1 MSLALSTLL
10 FEWRRYLAAVIA
22 LALAGVL
29 MLALSAMFIGIMQ
42 SFTATIDKSRA
53 QLIIM
58 PAKASSMGGGPGGGG
73 GGAIPKRVVPLIYRH
88 PDVVEVQ
95 DLPGD
100 FDEVFGPGKT
110 APSLV
115 NVIVIDTTPNGITL
129 PDDFTDDMRRAIE
142 PPYNIGIDA
151 SAVKQLGV
159 KLGDQATVNGKTVRV
174 ALILEGYANSQF
186 PNLVMSRQTQRL
198 MGRASDDRFDMLMV
212 RLKNVSTE
220 KDVLRVRD
228 EMNAIADGQYRA
240 WTQDA
245 LSPATIR
252 DMMQEGILA
261 IILGFMSIIGFVI
274 GVVITW
280 QTLRGAILANI
291 KEFASLRALGV
302 SIGQLRGVVME
313 LSFWVGILG
322 IAASAVL
329 MVGITFLAKSANIPM
344 GFEIGSLIQTGVLLL
359 LISIMSGALTLG
371 ALKKGEPA
379 DLLK

>member
-29 MLALSAMFIGIMQ
+29 MLAVSAMFIGILQ

-53 QLIIM
+53 QIIIL
-58 PAKASSMGGGPGGGG
+58 PANSTSLGGPGGGG
-73 GGAIPKRVVPLIYRH
+73 GALPKRVVPLIYRH
-88 PDVVEVQ
+88 PEVVEVQ

-100 FDEVFGPGKT
+100 FGRFYGPGKT
-110 APSLV
+110 SPSMV
-115 NVIVIDTTPNGITL
+115 NIMVIDTSPNGVTL

-142 PPYNIGIDA
+142 PPYNVGVDA
-151 SAVKQLGV
+151 SAVNQLGV
-159 KLGDQATVNGKTVRV
+159 KLGDEATINGRTVRV
-174 ALILEGYANSQF
+174 ALIMEGYANSQA
-186 PNLVMSRQTQRL
+186 PGVVMSRQTQRL
-198 MGRASDDRFDMLMV
+198 MGTANDDAFGLLMV
-212 RLKNVSTE
+212 RIKDTSEKNA
-220 KDVLRVRD
+220 KRVAD
-228 EMNAIADGQYRA
+228 ELNAMADGQYKA
-240 WTQDA
+240 WTKEPLAAATVKDA
-245 LSPATIR
+245 MS
-252 DMMQEGILA
+252 EGLLA
-261 IILGFMSIIGFVI
+261 IILGFMSVIGFVI

-322 IAASAVL
+322 IAASAIL

-344 GFEIGSLIQTGVLLL
+344 GFELGSSLQTAVLLL
-359 LISIMSGALTLG
+359 IISVMSGALTLG

>member
-29 MLALSAMFIGIMQ
+29 MLALSAMFIGILQ

-53 QLIIM
+53 QVIIL
-58 PAKASSMGGGPGGGG
+58 PAGASSLGGPGGGG
-73 GGAIPKRVVPLIYRH
+73 GALPKRVVPLIYRH
-88 PDVVEVQ
+88 PEVVEVQ

-100 FDEVFGPGKT
+100 FGRFYGPGQT
-110 APSLV
+110 SPSMV
-115 NVIVIDTTPNGITL
+115 NIMVIDTSPNGVTL
-129 PDDFTDDMRRAIE
+129 PDDFTDEMRRAIE
-142 PPYNIGIDA
+142 PPYNVGVDA
-151 SAVKQLGV
+151 SAVNQLGV
-159 KLGDQATVNGKTVRV
+159 KLGDEATINGRTVRV
-174 ALILEGYANSQF
+174 ALIMEGYANSQA
-186 PNLVMSRQTQRL
+186 PGVVMSRQTQRL
-198 MGRASDDRFDMLMV
+198 MGTANDDMFGLLMV
-212 RLKNVSTE
+212 RIKNTSA
-220 KDVLRVRD
+220 KDAKRVA
-228 EMNAIADGQYRA
+228 EELNAMADGQYKA
-240 WTQDA
+240 WTKEPLAAATVKDA
-245 LSPATIR
+245 MS
-252 DMMQEGILA
+252 EGLLA
-261 IILGFMSIIGFVI
+261 IILGFMSVIGFVI

-313 LSFWVGILG
+313 LSFWVGVLG

-344 GFEIGSLIQTGVLLL
+344 GFELGSSVQTGLLLL

>member
-10 FEWRRYLAAVIA
+10 YEWRRYMAAVIA

-53 QLIIM
+53 QLIILS
-58 PAKASSMGGGPGGGG
+58 AQARSMGGGPGGGG
-73 GGAIPKRVVPLIYRH
+73 GAVPKRVVPLIYRH

-95 DLPGD
+95 DLPND
-100 FDEVFGPGKT
+100 FGQFFAEGKPN
-110 APSLV
+110 PSLV
-115 NVIVIDTTPNGITL
+115 NIMVIDTTPNGVTL
-129 PDDFTDDMRRAIE
+129 PDDFTDAMRRAIE
-142 PPYNIGIDA
+142 PPYAVGIDV
-151 SAVKQLGV
+151 SSMKQLGV
-159 KLGDQATVNGKTVRV
+159 KLGDQAMLNGRSVRV
-174 ALILEGYANSQF
+174 ALIMDGYANSQF

-198 MGRASDDRFDMLMV
+198 MGRANDNQFDMLMV
-212 RLKNVSTE
+212 RI
-220 KDVLRVRD
+220 KDAKTVKDITRVRD
-228 EMNAIADGQYRA
+228 ELNAMADGQYRA
-240 WTQDA
+240 WTKDE
-245 LSPATIR
+245 LSTATIR

-302 SIGQLRGVVME
+302 SIGQLRAVVME

-329 MVGITFLAKSANIPM
+329 MVGIAALAKSANIPM
-344 GFEIGSLIQTGVLLL
+344 GFEIPSLIQTGVLLL

>member
-29 MLALSAMFIGIMQ
+29 MLAVSAMFIGILQ

-53 QLIIM
+53 QIIIL
-58 PAKASSMGGGPGGGG
+58 PANSSSLGGPGGGG
-73 GGAIPKRVVPLIYRH
+73 GALPKRVVPLIYRH
-88 PDVVEVQ
+88 PEVVEVQ

-100 FDEVFGPGKT
+100 FGRFYGPGKT
-110 APSLV
+110 SPSMV
-115 NVIVIDTTPNGITL
+115 NIMVIDTSPNGVTL

-142 PPYNIGIDA
+142 PPYNVGVDI
-151 SAVKQLGV
+151 SAVNQLGV
-159 KLGDQATVNGKTVRV
+159 KLGDEATINGRTVRV
-174 ALILEGYANSQF
+174 ALIMEGYANSQA
-186 PNLVMSRQTQRL
+186 PGVVMSRQTQRL
-198 MGRASDDRFDMLMV
+198 MGTANDDAFGLLMV
-212 RLKNVSTE
+212 RIKNTSE
-220 KDVLRVRD
+220 KDAKRVA
-228 EMNAIADGQYRA
+228 EELNALADGQYKA
-240 WTQDA
+240 WTKEPLAAATVKDA
-245 LSPATIR
+245 MS
-252 DMMQEGILA
+252 EGLLA
-261 IILGFMSIIGFVI
+261 IILGFMSVIGFVI

-344 GFEIGSLIQTGVLLL
+344 GFELGSSLQTAFLL
-359 LISIMSGALTLG
+359 LIISVMSGALTLG

>member
-10 FEWRRYLAAVIA
+10 YEWRRYLAAVIA

-42 SFTATIDKSRA
+42 SFTASVDKSRG
-53 QLIIM
+53 QIIILS
-58 PAKASSMGGGPGGGG
+58 ASASSLGGPGGGG
-73 GGAIPKRVVPLIYRH
+73 GALPKRVVPLIYRH

-95 DLPGD
+95 DLPGN
-100 FDEVFGPGKT
+100 FGMFYGPGQQQASPT
-110 APSLV
+110 
-115 NVIVIDTTPNGITL
+115 NVMVIDTTPNGVTL
-129 PDDFTDDMRRAIE
+129 PIDFTDEMRRAIE
-142 PPYNIGIDA
+142 APYAVGVDI

-159 KLGDQATVNGKTVRV
+159 KLGDQATLSGRTVTV
-174 ALILEGYANSQF
+174 ALIMEGYANSQF

-198 MGRASDDRFDMLMV
+198 MGMANDERLGLLMV
-212 RLKNVSTE
+212 RVRNAE
-220 KDVLRVRD
+220 KTKDLDRIRD
-228 EMNAIADGQYRA
+228 ELNALSDGQYRA
-240 WTQDA
+240 WTKDE
-245 LSPATIR
+245 LSAATINE
-252 DMMQEGILA
+252 MTKTGFLAMILM
-261 IILGFMSIIGFVI
+261 FMSVIGFII

-313 LSFWVGILG
+313 LSFWVGVLG

-329 MVGITFLAKSANIPM
+329 MIGITALAGAFNIPM
-344 GFEIGSLIQTGVLLL
+344 GYQIDSLVQTGLLLL
-359 LISIMSGALTLG
+359 LIAIGSGALTLG

>member
-58 PAKASSMGGGPGGGG
+58 PFKASSMGGGPGGGG

-100 FDEVFGPGKT
+100 FGQFFGPGKT

-115 NVIVIDTTPNGITL
+115 NVMVIDTTPNGITL

-159 KLGDQATVNGKTVRV
+159 KLGDQATLNGKTVRV

-212 RLKNVSTE
+212 RLKNVSTR
-220 KDVLRVRD
+220 KDIERVRD

-240 WTQDA
+240 WTKDE
-245 LSPATIR
+245 LSAATIR

>member
-10 FEWRRYLAAVIA
+10 FEWRRYMAAVIA

-29 MLALSAMFIGIMQ
+29 MLALSAMFIGILQ

-53 QLIIM
+53 QLIIL
-58 PAKASSMGGGPGGGG
+58 PAAASSLGGPGGGG
-73 GGAIPKRVVPLIYRH
+73 GALPKRVVPLIYRH
-88 PDVVEVQ
+88 PEVVEVQ

-100 FDEVFGPGKT
+100 FGRFYGPGQT
-110 APSLV
+110 NPTMV
-115 NVIVIDTTPNGITL
+115 NVMVIDTSPNGVTL

-142 PPYNIGIDA
+142 PPYNVGVDS

-159 KLGDQATVNGKTVRV
+159 KLGDEATINGRTVRV
-174 ALILEGYANSQF
+174 SLIMEGYANSQA
-186 PNLVMSRQTQRL
+186 PGVVMSRQTQRL
-198 MGRASDDRFDMLMV
+198 MGTANDDTYGLLMV
-212 RLKNVSTE
+212 RIKNTSE
-220 KDVLRVRD
+220 KDIKRVVD
-228 EMNAIADGQYRA
+228 ELNTMADSQYKA
-240 WTQDA
+240 WAKEPLAAATVKDA
-245 LSPATIR
+245 MS
-252 DMMQEGILA
+252 EGLLA
-261 IILGFMSIIGFVI
+261 IILGFMSVIGFVI

-344 GFEIGSLIQTGVLLL
+344 GFELGSSIQTGVLLL

>member
-29 MLALSAMFIGIMQ
+29 MLALGAMFIGIMQ

-58 PAKASSMGGGPGGGG
+58 PFKATSMGGGPGGGG
-73 GGAIPKRVVPLIYRH
+73 GGVPKRVVPLIYRH

-95 DLPGD
+95 NLPRD
-100 FDEVFGPGKT
+100 FGQFFGPGKT
-110 APSLV
+110 QPSLV
-115 NVIVIDTTPNGITL
+115 NVMVVDTAENGITL
-129 PDDFTDDMRRAIE
+129 PDDFTDEMRRAIE
-142 PPYNIGIDA
+142 PPFSIGVDA
-151 SAVKQLGV
+151 SAVRQLGV
-159 KLGDQATVNGKTVRV
+159 KLGDQGTINGRTVRV

-186 PNLVMSRQTQRL
+186 PNLIMSRQTQRL
-198 MGRASDDRFDMLMV
+198 MGRANDNRYDMLMV
-212 RLKNVSTE
+212 RLKNVSTAKE
-220 KDVLRVRD
+220 IERVRD
-228 EMNAIADGQYRA
+228 ELNAMAGGQYRA
-240 WTQDA
+240 WTKDG
-245 LSPATIR
+245 LSAATIR
-252 DMMQEGILA
+252 DVMREGILA
-261 IILGFMSIIGFVI
+261 IILGFMSVIGFVI

-322 IAASAVL
+322 IGASAIV
-329 MVGITFLAKSANIPM
+329 MVGIAALAKSVNIPM
-344 GFEIGSLIQTGVLLL
+344 SFELGSVIQTGVLLL
-359 LISIMSGALTLG
+359 LISIMSGALTLS

>member
-10 FEWRRYLAAVIA
+10 FEWRRYLAAIIA

-29 MLALSAMFIGIMQ
+29 MLAVSAMFIGILQ

-53 QLIIM
+53 QLIIL
-58 PAKASSMGGGPGGGG
+58 PAASSSLGGPGGGG
-73 GGAIPKRVVPLIYRH
+73 GALPKRVVPLIYRH
-88 PDVVEVQ
+88 PEVVEVQ

-100 FDEVFGPGKT
+100 FGRFFGPGQT
-110 APSLV
+110 SSTMV
-115 NVIVIDTTPNGITL
+115 NVMVIDTSPNGVTL

-142 PPYNIGIDA
+142 PPYNVGVDS
-151 SAVKQLGV
+151 SAMKQLGV
-159 KLGDQATVNGKTVRV
+159 KLGDEASINGRTVRI
-174 ALILEGYANSQF
+174 ALIMDGYANSQA
-186 PNLVMSRQTQRL
+186 PGVVMSRQTQRL
-198 MGRASDDRFDMLMV
+198 MGSANDDTYGLLMV
-212 RLKNVSTE
+212 RIKNTSE
-220 KDVLRVRD
+220 KDIKRVV
-228 EMNAIADGQYRA
+228 EELNAMADGQYKA
-240 WTQDA
+240 WAKEPLAAATVKDA
-245 LSPATIR
+245 MT
-252 DMMQEGILA
+252 EGLLA

-280 QTLRGAILANI
+280 QMLRGAILANI
-291 KEFASLRALGV
+291 KEFDSLRALGA
-302 SIGQLRGVVME
+302 SISQLRGVVME

-329 MVGITFLAKSANIPM
+329 MVGIAFPARSANIPM
-344 GFEIGSLIQTGVLLL
+344 GFELGSSIQTGVLLL

>member
-1 MSLALSTLL
+1 MSLALSTLF
-10 FEWRRYLAAVIA
+10 FEWRRYMAAVIA

-29 MLALSAMFIGIMQ
+29 MLALSAMFIGILQ

-53 QLIIM
+53 QIIIL
-58 PAKASSMGGGPGGGG
+58 PAAASSLGGPGGGG
-73 GGAIPKRVVPLIYRH
+73 GALPKRVVPLIYRH
-88 PDVVEVQ
+88 PEVVEVQ

-100 FDEVFGPGKT
+100 FGRFFGPGQT
-110 APSLV
+110 NPTMV
-115 NVIVIDTTPNGITL
+115 NVMVIDTSPNGVTL

-142 PPYNIGIDA
+142 PPYNVGVDS

-159 KLGDQATVNGKTVRV
+159 KLGDEATINGRTVRV
-174 ALILEGYANSQF
+174 ALIMEGYANSQA
-186 PNLVMSRQTQRL
+186 PGVVMSRQTQRL
-198 MGRASDDRFDMLMV
+198 MGTANDDTYGLLMV
-212 RLKNVSTE
+212 RIKNTSE
-220 KDVLRVRD
+220 KDIKRVVN
-228 EMNAIADGQYRA
+228 ELNTMADGQYKA
-240 WTQDA
+240 WAKEPLAAATVKDA
-245 LSPATIR
+245 MS
-252 DMMQEGILA
+252 EGLLA
-261 IILGFMSIIGFVI
+261 IILGFMSVIGFVI

-344 GFEIGSLIQTGVLLL
+344 GFELGSSIQTGVLLL

>member
-10 FEWRRYLAAVIA
+10 FEWRRYLAAIIA

-29 MLALSAMFIGIMQ
+29 MLALSAMFIGILQ

-53 QLIIM
+53 QLIIL
-58 PAKASSMGGGPGGGG
+58 PAASSSLGGPGGGG
-73 GGAIPKRVVPLIYRH
+73 GALPKRVVPLIYRH
-88 PDVVEVQ
+88 PEVVEVQ

-100 FDEVFGPGKT
+100 FGRFFGPGQT
-110 APSLV
+110 NSTMV
-115 NVIVIDTTPNGITL
+115 NVMVIDTSPNGVTL

-142 PPYNIGIDA
+142 PPYNVGVDS
-151 SAVKQLGV
+151 SAMKQLGV
-159 KLGDQATVNGKTVRV
+159 KLGDEASINGRTVRI
-174 ALILEGYANSQF
+174 ALIMDGYANSQA
-186 PNLVMSRQTQRL
+186 PGVVMSRQTQRL
-198 MGRASDDRFDMLMV
+198 MGSANDDTYGLLMV
-212 RLKNVSTE
+212 RIKNTSE
-220 KDVLRVRD
+220 KDIKRVVD
-228 EMNAIADGQYRA
+228 ELNAMADGQYKA
-240 WTQDA
+240 WAKEPLAAATVKDA
-245 LSPATIR
+245 MS
-252 DMMQEGILA
+252 EGLLA
-261 IILGFMSIIGFVI
+261 IILGFMSVIGFVI

-344 GFEIGSLIQTGVLLL
+344 GFELGSSIQTGVLLL

>member
-29 MLALSAMFIGIMQ
+29 MLAVSAMFIGILQ

-53 QLIIM
+53 QIIIL
-58 PAKASSMGGGPGGGG
+58 PAKSSSLGGPGGGG
-73 GGAIPKRVVPLIYRH
+73 GALPKRVIPLVYRH
-88 PDVVEVQ
+88 PEVVEVQ

-100 FDEVFGPGKT
+100 FGRFYGPGKT
-110 APSLV
+110 SPSMV
-115 NVIVIDTTPNGITL
+115 NIMVVDTSPNGVTL

-142 PPYNIGIDA
+142 PPYNVGVDI
-151 SAVKQLGV
+151 SAVNQLGV
-159 KLGDQATVNGKTVRV
+159 KLGDEATINGKTVRV
-174 ALILEGYANSQF
+174 ALIMEGYANSQA
-186 PNLVMSRQTQRL
+186 PGVVMSRQTQRL
-198 MGRASDDRFDMLMV
+198 MGTANDEAYGLLMV
-212 RLKNVSTE
+212 RIKNTSE
-220 KDVLRVRD
+220 KDALRVAD
-228 EMNAIADGQYRA
+228 ELNAMADGQYKA
-240 WTQDA
+240 WTKKPLAAATVKDA
-245 LSPATIR
+245 MS
-252 DMMQEGILA
+252 EGLLA
-261 IILGFMSIIGFVI
+261 IILGFMSVIGFVI

-322 IAASAVL
+322 IAASAIL

-344 GFEIGSLIQTGVLLL
+344 GFELGSSIQTAVLLL
-359 LISIMSGALTLG
+359 LISVMSGALTLG

>member
-29 MLALSAMFIGIMQ
+29 MLALSAMFIGILQ

-53 QLIIM
+53 QVIIL
-58 PAKASSMGGGPGGGG
+58 PAAASSLGGPGGGG
-73 GGAIPKRVVPLIYRH
+73 GALPKRTVPLIYRH
-88 PDVVEVQ
+88 PEVVEVQ

-100 FDEVFGPGKT
+100 FGRFFGPGQT
-110 APSLV
+110 NPTMV
-115 NVIVIDTTPNGITL
+115 NVMVIDTSPNGVTL

-142 PPYNIGIDA
+142 PPYNVGVDS

-159 KLGDQATVNGKTVRV
+159 KLGDEASINGRTVRI
-174 ALILEGYANSQF
+174 ALIMDGYANSQA
-186 PNLVMSRQTQRL
+186 PGVVMSRQTQRL
-198 MGRASDDRFDMLMV
+198 MGSANDDTYGLLMV
-212 RLKNVSTE
+212 RIKNTSE
-220 KDVLRVRD
+220 KDIKRVVD
-228 EMNAIADGQYRA
+228 ELNAMADGQYKA
-240 WTQDA
+240 WAKEALAAATVKDA
-245 LSPATIR
+245 MS
-252 DMMQEGILA
+252 EGLLA

-344 GFEIGSLIQTGVLLL
+344 GFELGSSIQTGVLLL

>member
-29 MLALSAMFIGIMQ
+29 MLALSAMFIGILQ

-53 QLIIM
+53 QVIIL
-58 PAKASSMGGGPGGGG
+58 PAAASSLGGPGGGG
-73 GGAIPKRVVPLIYRH
+73 GALPKRTVPLIYRH
-88 PDVVEVQ
+88 PEVVEVQ

-100 FDEVFGPGKT
+100 FGRFFGPGQT
-110 APSLV
+110 NPTMV
-115 NVIVIDTTPNGITL
+115 NVMVIDTSPNGVTL

-142 PPYNIGIDA
+142 PPYNVVVDS

-159 KLGDQATVNGKTVRV
+159 KLGDEASINGRTVRI
-174 ALILEGYANSQF
+174 ALIMDGYANSQA
-186 PNLVMSRQTQRL
+186 PGVVMSRQTQRL
-198 MGRASDDRFDMLMV
+198 MGSANDDTYGLLMV
-212 RLKNVSTE
+212 RIKNTSE
-220 KDVLRVRD
+220 KDIKRVVD
-228 EMNAIADGQYRA
+228 ELNAMADGQYKA
-240 WTQDA
+240 WAKEALAAATVKDA
-245 LSPATIR
+245 MS
-252 DMMQEGILA
+252 EGLLA

-344 GFEIGSLIQTGVLLL
+344 GFELGSSIQTGVLLL

>member
-29 MLALSAMFIGIMQ
+29 MLALSAMFIGILQ

-53 QLIIM
+53 QVIIL
-58 PAKASSMGGGPGGGG
+58 PAAASSLGGPGGGG
-73 GGAIPKRVVPLIYRH
+73 GALPKRTVPLIYRH
-88 PDVVEVQ
+88 PEVVEVQ
-95 DLPGD
+95 DPPGD
-100 FDEVFGPGKT
+100 FGRFFGPGQT
-110 APSLV
+110 NPTMV
-115 NVIVIDTTPNGITL
+115 NVMVIDTSPNGVTL

-142 PPYNIGIDA
+142 PPYNVGVDS

-159 KLGDQATVNGKTVRV
+159 KLGDEASINGRTVRI
-174 ALILEGYANSQF
+174 ALIMDGYANSQA
-186 PNLVMSRQTQRL
+186 PGVVMSRQTQRL
-198 MGRASDDRFDMLMV
+198 MGSANDDTYGLLMV
-212 RLKNVSTE
+212 RIKNTSE
-220 KDVLRVRD
+220 KDIKRVVD
-228 EMNAIADGQYRA
+228 ELNAMADGQYKA
-240 WTQDA
+240 WAKEALAAATVKDA
-245 LSPATIR
+245 MS
-252 DMMQEGILA
+252 EGLLA

-344 GFEIGSLIQTGVLLL
+344 GFELGSSIQTGVLLL